1 MESSR
6 SPRTAPPS
14 TSSIPSSFNM
24 TGAARPWP
32 LRRCHLLPIQS
43 YLTHIISQWQ
53 NCLYERNRHCLTSL
67 NTVQEENGDS
77 WPTLE
82 NTFCVMYS
90 IYDFFFLCN
99 VTLDTDLCRRLVW
112 LDGGESSS
120 PVRRKIFLHSLPP
133 RHTLRLL
140 YCRGRR
146 GDAPPPFAA
155 SCPEVQCD
163 CKWLNLYD

>member
-90 IYDFFFLCN
+90 IYDFFFFAMLPL
-99 VTLDTDLCRRLVW
+99 TLTCAAVW
-112 LDGGESSS
+112 SGLMGESLPVLRAARSS
-120 PVRRKIFLHSLPP
+120 STLFLLATH
-133 RHTLRLL
+133 
-140 YCRGRR
+140 CGCFIAA
-146 GDAPPPFAA
+146 GGVAPPPLAA